1 MFSVRHVSYIESR
14 NLFLVAITT
23 DGVEPLI
30 GDYLSVARNNHRFQI
45 RGVEFP
51 PTEPH
56 AEEIRGVALQPI
68 TGNAE
73 IREGDLLI
81 VLPSGEGTERPETKA
96 RDADL

>member
-23 DGVEPLI
+23 NGVEPLV

-45 RGVEFP
+45 LGVEFP
-51 PTEPH
+51 PAKPQ
-56 AEEIRGVALQPI
+56 AEEIRGVALQPT

-81 VLPSGEGTERPETKA
+81 VLPLDEGVESSETKA
-96 RDADL
+96 